1 MDSKILNNIYKE
13 INNLNLFFKNYI
25 KKYLIKNSD
34 FCYSKKSDLIDGLLF
49 HLLKT
54 QINSTQSSVSTFL
67 SLNNKNKISRQ
78 GLVKRSDK
86 ININN
91 LNKIYDDLIKKFN
104 KSDDVNFHLIDGT
117 KINIYHNKTY
127 KTINLLGILSNNI
140 NSNIYNNENL
150 NASELSLF
158 YDYLDKNIF
167 DNNQILILD
176 RLYFSDKFVNKCFDK
191 NINFICRL
199 KSNSMLLKKYN
210 KLENNDRNDY
220 VELNKGNLN
229 RKIRIITF
237 KNNNKIFH
245 LASNLL
251 DAKLDIDYFKKAYK
265 SRWNIEINFKLLKA
279 NLNLDNLKTKKQ
291 DKINKELKSIDIVN
305 FIFNY
310 ILKIYNKETKNNKK
324 INKELFIKNFYEHL
338 LYKLIKGKLTK
349 KSLSLLLE
357 IIIVFY
363 YESKKKKTQYPRKAI
378 MPYKK
383 WHKKARYRK
392 LK

>member
-1 MDSKILNNIYKE
+1 MQR
-13 INNLNLFFKNYI
+13 
-25 KKYLIKNSD
+25 
-34 FCYSKKSDLIDGLLF
+34 C
-49 HLLKT
+49 
-54 QINSTQSSVSTFL
+54 
-67 SLNNKNKISRQ
+67 
-78 GLVKRSDK
+78 
-86 ININN
+86 
-91 LNKIYDDLIKKFN
+91 
-104 KSDDVNFHLIDGT
+104 
-117 KINIYHNKTY
+117 
-127 KTINLLGILSNNI
+127 
-140 NSNIYNNENL
+140 
-150 NASELSLF
+150 
-158 YDYLDKNIF
+158 
-167 DNNQILILD
+167 
-176 RLYFSDKFVNKCFDK
+176 
-191 NINFICRL
+191 
-199 KSNSMLLKKYN
+199 
-210 KLENNDRNDY
+210 
-220 VELNKGNLN
+220 
-229 RKIRIITF
+229 
-237 KNNNKIFH
+237 
-245 LASNLL
+245 
-251 DAKLDIDYFKKAYK
+251 KKAYK